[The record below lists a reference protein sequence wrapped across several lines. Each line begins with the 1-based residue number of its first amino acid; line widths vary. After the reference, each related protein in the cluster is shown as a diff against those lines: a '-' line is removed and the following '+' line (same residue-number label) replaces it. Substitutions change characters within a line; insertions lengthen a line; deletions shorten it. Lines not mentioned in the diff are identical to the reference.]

1 MYIDKP
7 KKEFRGANLFFGA
20 LLIKNTVE
28 VIIKS
33 LNLFPLSTNVSQIIE
48 SSKLNSELKSKPTIR
63 YMTDEEVMNY
73 IISTHNDKPISTDSI

>member
-28 VIIKS
+28 VIMKS
-33 LNLFPLSTNVSQIIE
+33 LNLFPISTNVSQKIE
-48 SSKLNSELKSKPTIR
+48 SSKLNSELKRKPSIS
-63 YMTDEEVMNY
+63 YMTPDEEMRY
-73 IISTHNDKPISTDSI
+73 LISTNESNKIRDL

>member
-33 LNLFPLSTNVSQIIE
+33 LNPFPISTSVSQMIE
-48 SSKLNSELKSKPTIR
+48 SSELNSKPTIR
-63 YMTDEEVMNY
+63 YMSPEEEMRY
-73 IISTHNDKPISTDSI
+73 LISTHNGQEDTTL

>member
-33 LNLFPLSTNVSQIIE
+33 LNPFPISTSISQMIE
-48 SSKLNSELKSKPTIR
+48 SSELNSKPTIR
-63 YMTDEEVMNY
+63 YMSPEEEMRY
-73 IISTHNDKPISTDSI
+73 LISTHNGQEDTTL